1 MPRNDIAINLAS
13 PFGPR
18 TVTLSLDPAQMSQ
31 AGMLGDFSRG
41 QLYESE
47 TSNFLGNVLRPGDT
61 FIDIGA
67 HVGYFSLLASALVGE
82 QGRVYAFEPERDNFD
97 HLVEHIALNSAYNV
111 IPLHMAVGAAPAVAD
126 FFVNAD
132 NDGGHALWEVG
143 RHPFNER
150 SRHSPRTRKVPMT
163 SLDHLFAGQDL
174 GSLKAIKIDAEGAEM
189 AILVGARKLLT
200 RYGIP
205 FIVAEVN
212 RFGLESMGASERLLR
227 GTMSEIGYETYLF
240 QPGQAYLQRL
250 MPDQTPETNYVFNI
264 LFRHPMAPALAA

>member
-1 MPRNDIAINLAS
+1 MPRNDIAIHLAS
-13 PFGPR
+13 PTGPR

-47 TSNFLGNVLRPGDT
+47 TSNFLGGVLKPGDT

-67 HVGYFSLLASALVGE
+67 HVGYFTLLASAIVGE
-82 QGRVYAFEPERDNFD
+82 TGRVYAFEPERSNFD
-97 HLVEHIALNSAYNV
+97 HLVEHIALNGAGNI
-111 IPLHMAVGAAPAVAD
+111 IPLHMAVGATPAVAD

-150 SRHSPRTRKVPMT
+150 SRQAPNTRKVPMT
-163 SLDHLFAGQDL
+163 SLDYFFAHQDM
-174 GSLKAIKIDAEGAEM
+174 GSLKAIKIDAEGAEC
-189 AILVGARKLLT
+189 AILIGARKLLM
-200 RYGIP
+200 RYSIP

-212 RFGLESMGASERLLR
+212 RFGLESMGTSERQLR
-227 GTMSEIGYETYLF
+227 ATMSELGYETYLF
-240 QPGQAYLQRL
+240 QPGQSYLQR
-250 MPDQTPETNYVFNI
+250 MGPDDSPDTNYVFNI
-264 LFRHPMAPALAA
+264 LFRHPLAPALAA